1 MRDLRCGARWQKE
14 KKSKDKDEKKS
25 KDKDA
30 GGGGDADTEISEAN
44 ALRASL
50 GLKPLANVEEW
61 KGKKK

>member
-1 MRDLRCGARWQKE
+1 VRDLRCGARGQKE
-14 KKSKDKDEKKS
+14 KKT

-30 GGGGDADTEISEAN
+30 GGGGDVDTEISEAN

-50 GLKPLANVEEW
+50 GLKPLANVDEW

>member
-1 MRDLRCGARWQKE
+1 MRDLRCGARGQKE
-14 KKSKDKDEKKS
+14 KKT

-30 GGGGDADTEISEAN
+30 GGGGDVDTEISEAN

-50 GLKPLANVEEW
+50 GLKPLANVDEW